1 MVNRT
6 SHTMENS
13 MDVPQKLVIKL
24 LYDSIISGYL
34 LENNKIKNFMK
45 YVQAYAHCNIICNR
59 QDMEGT

>member
-24 LYDSIISGYL
+24 LYHSVISGYL
-34 LENNKIKNFMK
+34 PENNKNSNFIR
-45 YVQAYAHCNIICNR
+45 YVQAYAHCSIICNR
-59 QDMEGT
+59 QDMEAT